1 MSEVEDLR
9 ERVAVMETKMAF
21 VLRHQDDARDREHFI
36 VNVVVVLA
44 LGVVGTVV
52 TVVATLV
59 HP

>member
-1 MSEVEDLR
+1 MSDDR
-9 ERVAVMETKMAF
+9 SAPERLAVLETQMAF
-21 VLRHQDDARDREHFI
+21 VLKHQDDARDREHFI